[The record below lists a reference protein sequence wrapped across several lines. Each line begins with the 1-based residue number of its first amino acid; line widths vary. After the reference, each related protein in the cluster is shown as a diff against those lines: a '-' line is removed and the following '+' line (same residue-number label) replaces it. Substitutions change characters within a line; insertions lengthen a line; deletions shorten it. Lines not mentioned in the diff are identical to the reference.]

1 MSSSSSNNVRDL
13 PESSHYQPPLPPT
26 QSTISKPLPL
36 LNDFLI
42 TPPKHQ
48 PQQQQS
54 SLPTLDSKLFDL
66 PSPNTNVPII
76 IPSSST
82 SSNDYPSPSLSTQPP
97 SLSSLPTTKQSI
109 SSSDKL
115 DTLNEPIYDTIV
127 STLYHHP

>member
-1 MSSSSSNNVRDL
+1 MSSSSSLNNVRNL

-48 PQQQQS
+48 LQQQQQP

-82 SSNDYPSPSLSTQPP
+82 DHSSPSLSTQP
-97 SLSSLPTTKQSI
+97 SSSLPTAKQSTP
-109 SSSDKL
+109 SSSDTL

-127 STLYHHP
+127 SSLYHP

>member
-1 MSSSSSNNVRDL
+1 MSSSSNNVRNL

-48 PQQQQS
+48 PQQQQP

-76 IPSSST
+76 IPSSSP
-82 SSNDYPSPSLSTQPP
+82 DYPSPSLSTQPP
-97 SLSSLPTTKQSI
+97 SSLPTTKQSI
-109 SSSDKL
+109 SSSDTL

-127 STLYHHP
+127 SS

>member
-1 MSSSSSNNVRDL
+1 MSSSSSLNNVRNL

-48 PQQQQS
+48 LQQQQQP

-82 SSNDYPSPSLSTQPP
+82 DHSSPLPSTQP
-97 SLSSLPTTKQSI
+97 SSSLPTAKQSTS
-109 SSSDKL
+109 SSSDTL

-127 STLYHHP
+127 SSLYHP

>member
-1 MSSSSSNNVRDL
+1 MSSSSNNVRNL

-48 PQQQQS
+48 PQQQP

-76 IPSSST
+76 IPSSSP
-82 SSNDYPSPSLSTQPP
+82 DYPSPSLSTQPP
-97 SLSSLPTTKQSI
+97 SSLPTTKQSI
-109 SSSDKL
+109 SFSDTL

-127 STLYHHP
+127 SS